1 MTPRAQASGTTR
13 KRPATGD
20 ARKTHH
26 PLKIDR
32 LPVLVQAAICDL
44 YRGGFTWM
52 EIEQL
57 SKQPIAER
65 GFVEWDKLDT
75 EVLELFPGR
84 YIPHSNLHRFY
95 DLRIAQVKKSVMER
109 SSQAR
114 EVAEA
119 FANSVVEGGSEAV
132 VNAARD
138 TIMTVLAEDN
148 SAGGRSKAARAL
160 VGLAEVMQTARANDI
175 KERKVAVDERKMAQ
189 MEKDAELRSER
200 MQQETQSAAKKLTK
214 GELTL
219 DDLNKL
225 RRNTFGLPPLTAD
238 GKEVTS

>member
-1 MTPRAQASGTTR
+1 MTTAAQQR

-32 LPVLVQAAICDL
+32 LPASVQMAINRL
-44 YRGGFTWM
+44 YGTEGLTWL

-57 SKQPIAER
+57 SRLSKADG
-65 GFVEWDKLDT
+65 GFVDWDALQT

-84 YIPHSNLHRFY
+84 YIPHTNLHRYY
-95 DLRIAQVKKSVMER
+95 DLRIAQVKKSVLER
-109 SSQAR
+109 SAQAR

-119 FANSVVEGGSEAV
+119 FASSVVEGGSEAV

-138 TIMTVLAEDN
+138 TIMTVLAED
-148 SAGGRSKAARAL
+148 SSPSGRARATSKL
-160 VGLAEVMQTARANDI
+160 ISLAEVMQTARANDI
-175 KERKVAVDERKMAQ
+175 KERKVAVDERKMVQ
-189 MEKDAELRSER
+189 MEKDAELRRQR
-200 MQQETQSAAKKLTK
+200 MQEETQSAAKKLTK

-225 RRNTFGLPPLTAD
+225 RRNTFGLPPLTAS
-238 GKEVTS
+238 GEEVTP

>member
-1 MTPRAQASGTTR
+1 MSPAAKQR
-13 KRPATGD
+13 KRPATGE

-44 YRGGFTWM
+44 YRAGFTWL

-65 GFVEWDKLDT
+65 GFVEWDKLET

-95 DLRIAQVKKSVMER
+95 DLRIAQVKKSVLDR
-109 SSQAR
+109 SEQAR
-114 EVAEA
+114 IVAQA
-119 FANSVVEGGSEAV
+119 FASSVIEGGDAAV

-148 SAGGRSKAARAL
+148 SASGRAKAARAL

-175 KERKVAVDERKMAQ
+175 KERKVAVEERRIAQ
-189 MEKDAELRSER
+189 LEKDAELRRQR
-200 MQQETQSAAKKLTK
+200 MQEETQSAAKKLTK

-225 RRNTFGLPPLTAD
+225 RRNTFGLPPLTAS
-238 GKEVTS
+238 GEEVTP